1 MSNYINN
8 EKYIKLYNSV
18 CRIKITEI
26 PKYRL
31 PASERI
37 IVIGDIHGD
46 LDILIIALKLGKVID
61 NNNKWIGGETIVV
74 QLGDQID
81 SCRPF
86 PWESCKNPNTTLN
99 DLPNDIE
106 ILKFMTDLHQRAILS
121 KGAVI
126 SLMGNHELMNVEQNF
141 ANVSSANI
149 KIFNELR
156 NNIII
161 NNGLENRKKMFSPGN
176 TISNFLGC
184 TRYTTIIIGS
194 ILFVHG
200 GILSDISD
208 NYQIND
214 INILMSL
221 YLFNALDDKSKEHY
235 DKIFNNTK
243 VNPLWTREYNTIKD
257 NRTQCNELLNKVL
270 CKYNVK
276 KIIVGHTPKLNEDAY
291 KCDNRIIF
299 ADSASSFSFDK
310 HFKYKRE
317 ITQKLRIFEILN
329 DGDNI
334 KMII

>member
-1 MSNYINN
+1 MDNYITNK
-8 EKYIKLYNSV
+8 KYIEIYNRV
-18 CRIKITEI
+18 CDIEITEI

-61 NNNKWIGGETIVV
+61 NNNEWIGGRPIVV
-74 QLGDQID
+74 QLGVQID
-81 SCRPF
+81 SCRPL
-86 PWESCKNPNTTLN
+86 PWESCENPNTTLN
-99 DLPNDIE
+99 DLPNDIK

-141 ANVSSANI
+141 SNVSLANI
-149 KIFNELR
+149 KIF
-156 NNIII
+156 
-161 NNGLENRKKMFSPGN
+161 NGLENRKKMFSPGN

-208 NYQIND
+208 EYCIND

-221 YLFNALDDKSKEHY
+221 YLFNELDDKSEEQY
-235 DKIFNNTK
+235 RKIFNNTK
-243 VNPLWTREYNTIKD
+243 VNPLWTREYSAIKD
-257 NRTQCNELLNKVL
+257 NKTECNELLNEVL
-270 CKYNVK
+270 CKYNIK
-276 KIIVGHTPKLNEDAY
+276 KIIVGHTPTSNKEAY

-299 ADSASSFSFDK
+299 ADSASSVSIDK